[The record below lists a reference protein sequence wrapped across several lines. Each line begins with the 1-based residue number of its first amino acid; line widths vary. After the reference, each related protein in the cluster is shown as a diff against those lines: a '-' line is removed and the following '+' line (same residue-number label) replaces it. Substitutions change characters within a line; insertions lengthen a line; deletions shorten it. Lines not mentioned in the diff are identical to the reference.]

1 MMLNRSPALALAGL
15 CVSLGACAH
24 ALAATDYPLTLESC
38 GHEITLEKAPSRVV
52 TIGQAPTEL
61 LYLLGLEDH
70 VAGTSLWV
78 NPVLDA
84 FAEAN
89 ADVERLSDNAPSFES
104 VLAKEPDLVISAYEW
119 MVGPAGVVG
128 TPEMFDDADVALWTL
143 PTECVGKNNR
153 QSMDGAR
160 GSLFDPALVYQ
171 SIETLAEIFDIA
183 ERGEEAVSDLQA
195 RETAAI
201 DAAQALD
208 LPNELRGVFWYSS
221 ADLGIDPYV
230 AGVNSVPDWM
240 MSTLGIDNVVS
251 AEEEWPTV
259 GWESIAR
266 AEPTFIAAARM
277 DRRRFP
283 ADDIA
288 VKRDFLQNDPV
299 TRLLEAVEQNR
310 LVEIDAHAMDPSI
323 RSIYALET
331 LVEALAE
338 MDLSP

>member
-1 MMLNRSPALALAGL
+1 MMLKRSPALALAGL
-15 CVSLGACAH
+15 CVSLGAPPH
-24 ALAATDYPLTLESC
+24 AQAATAYPLTLESC
-38 GHEITLEKAPSRVV
+38 GHEITLEKAPARVV
-52 TIGQAPTEL
+52 TIGQAPTEM
-61 LYLLGLEDH
+61 LYLLGLEEH

-78 NPVLDA
+78 NPVLEA

-104 VLAKEPDLVISAYEW
+104 VLAQEPDLVISAYEW

-128 TPEMFDDADVALWTL
+128 TPAMFDDAGVPLWTL
-143 PTECVGKNNR
+143 PTECVGKDNH

-160 GSLFDPALVYQ
+160 ERLFDPALVYQ
-171 SIETLAEIFDIA
+171 SIETLAEIFDVV
-183 ERGEEAVSDLQA
+183 ERGENAVSDLQA

-201 DAAQALD
+201 EAAQALD
-208 LPNELRGVFWYSS
+208 LQGELRGVFWYSS

-240 MSTLGIDNVVS
+240 MTTLGIDNVVRIDQ
-251 AEEEWPTV
+251 EWPTV

-266 AEPTFIAAARM
+266 ADPTFIAAARM

-288 VKRDFLQNDPV
+288 VKREFLQNDPV
-299 TRLLEAVEQNR
+299 TRLLEAVEQDR

-338 MDLSP
+338 MDLSS